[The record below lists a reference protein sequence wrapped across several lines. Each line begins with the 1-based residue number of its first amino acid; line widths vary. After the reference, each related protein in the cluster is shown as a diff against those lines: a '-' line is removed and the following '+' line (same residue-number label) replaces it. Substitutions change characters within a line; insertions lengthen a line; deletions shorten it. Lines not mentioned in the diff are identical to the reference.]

1 MNGNPDL
8 CVSGSCK
15 KKSSLL
21 LQFVAPNAAVVFVLL
36 IVFIISWKFKKT
48 GKGNVKILLVILFC
62 TFEFLITLLANTM
75 KNICLSSAKPLESR
89 NYLFTYSEVESITNN
104 FEKVIGKGGFGTVYY
119 GLLND
124 HTEVAVK
131 MLSAS

>member
-1 MNGNPDL
+1 
-8 CVSGSCK
+8 
-15 KKSSLL
+15 
-21 LQFVAPNAAVVFVLL
+21 
-36 IVFIISWKFKKT
+36 
-48 GKGNVKILLVILFC
+48 
-62 TFEFLITLLANTM
+62 M

-104 FEKVIGKGGFGTVYY
+104 FERVIGKGGFGTVYY